1 MRISDWSSDVCSSD
15 LDVKGAA
22 TRAVPRTRKDGSER
36 PGNPAAAGIGL
47 AKRYVPGSNLWYL
60 RAAYEREILDRLS
73 EQYDPDYTAPRAR
86 VEQWTRENGQ
96 GVWWAAGASLP
107 RRSPDFTNSRNS
119 PADLNQMPKTRHQHP
134 PPHT

>member
-1 MRISDWSSDVCSSD
+1 MDSLAGFGSGSFYGLVK
-15 LDVKGAA
+15 DVKGAG

-73 EQYDPDYTAPRAR
+73 EQYDPDYSASRDR
-86 VEQWTRENGQ
+86 VEQWTREKNGR
-96 GVWWAAGASLP
+96 AH
-107 RRSPDFTNSRNS
+107 D
-119 PADLNQMPKTRHQHP
+119 
-134 PPHT
+134 